1 MPRRRLGASRTDN
14 AALDLPHLGRGPG
27 RRRGVRQAVQ
37 RPVARREERLPKP
50 RAGASG
56 LDGGAAAGGCVTN
69 NVVSKEPGALR
80 RLTQRSLLDAT
91 RELAASDPDLAV
103 VVDRYG
109 PPPLWAREPGFH
121 TLIHI
126 ILEQQVSLAS
136 AQAAYDRLVAASGR
150 LVPERFLALND
161 TELKTIGFS
170 RQKAAYG
177 RGLAQA
183 ILDGRL
189 DLARLGTLDD
199 AQAKVQLTE
208 IKGIGSWTADIY
220 LLMVLRRP
228 DTWPSGDL
236 ALASAVQRLK
246 RMRTAPTP
254 MKLERIGRAW
264 QPWRAVAARILWHYY
279 LSSPRQQAP

>member
-1 MPRRRLGASRTDN
+1 VLS
-14 AALDLPHLGRGPG
+14 
-27 RRRGVRQAVQ
+27 
-37 RPVARREERLPKP
+37 
-50 RAGASG
+50 
-56 LDGGAAAGGCVTN
+56 
-69 NVVSKEPGALR
+69 
-80 RLTQRSLLDAT
+80 RLTQRSLLSAT
-91 RELAASDPDLAV
+91 RRLAARDPDLAD

-136 AQAAYDRLVAASGR
+136 AKAAYDRLIVATGR
-150 LVPERFLALND
+150 LAPERFLTLDDAG
-161 TELKTIGFS
+161 LKRIGFS

-189 DLARLGTLDD
+189 DLTSLEALDD
-199 AQAKVQLTE
+199 AQAKVHLTA

-236 ALASAVQRLK
+236 ALASAAQRVK
-246 RMRTAPTP
+246 RMRTPPTP
-254 MKLERIGRAW
+254 KKLEQIGKAW
-264 QPWRAVAARILWHYY
+264 RPWRAVAARILWHYY